1 MTEPNAPKSNAHSLM
16 DDAQGITFGAIMASF
31 GIVILT
37 HLGFVT
43 GQTAGLAVLISYA
56 TGWSFGLVFFLVNL
70 PFYWLGYKRMGGVF
84 VAKTFAAV
92 AILSVASAVL
102 PDYVSFAT
110 LHPAV
115 GAILFGFISGAGL
128 LALFRHGA
136 SLGGVGIVA
145 LYLQDKTGFKA
156 GWTQL
161 LFDLAVFALAL
172 ALRDPVT
179 VAWSFLGALILN
191 MVIMMNHRR
200 DRYIAT

>member
-1 MTEPNAPKSNAHSLM
+1 MARSFRLYLRR
-16 DDAQGITFGAIMASF
+16 GAI
-31 GIVILT
+31 G
-37 HLGFVT
+37 
-43 GQTAGLAVLISYA
+43 AV
-56 TGWSFGLVFFLVNL
+56 
-70 PFYWLGYKRMGGVF
+70 
-84 VAKTFAAV
+84 
-92 AILSVASAVL
+92 
-102 PDYVSFAT
+102 
-110 LHPAV
+110 PAW
-115 GAILFGFISGAGL
+115 
-128 LALFRHGA
+128 RE
-136 SLGGVGIVA
+136 LGGVGIVA

>member
-172 ALRDPVT
+172 TLRDPVT